1 MKFAKVIE
9 TILLFDR
16 NETNIAA
23 RDNHTAGTAMQS
35 TSQKAAHDKNIFQCT
50 VLVFERC
57 WDFSILDENRGVFEK
72 DRPEDEMMSWAGN
85 ELFAARQDSILEQM
99 GAPWVKRQL

>member
-35 TSQKAAHDKNIFQCT
+35 TSQKAAHGENIFPVQRSR
-50 VLVFERC
+50 F
-57 WDFSILDENRGVFEK
+57 W
-72 DRPEDEMMSWAGN
+72 EMLTFFCSG
-85 ELFAARQDSILEQM
+85 
-99 GAPWVKRQL
+99 